1 MSLEKRKGD
10 LTDMSN
16 NREGASRSA
25 KMFCVGLVAF
35 FGLIFVCG
43 GIFMMHR
50 YNGFKEKC
58 TAVVNGTVEREVV
71 GKVHADD
78 LASPEY
84 RYAAGKFNILI
95 NVEDD
100 AVFRHK
106 NIYAEING
114 RKAGDAISIYYSPD
128 DPDLYYLS
136 DRVDND
142 RTAAIFA
149 FAAGGAMFVGAA
161 FLLRLALK
169 TPKDNGKVDLRK
181 F

>member
-1 MSLEKRKGD
+1 MSVRDG
-10 LTDMSN
+10 S
-16 NREGASRSA
+16 SRAA
-25 KMFCVGLVAF
+25 KLFCVGLVAF

-43 GIFMMHR
+43 GFYMMHH
-50 YNGFKEKC
+50 YNGLKEKC
-58 TAVVNGTVEREVV
+58 TAVVKGTVEREII
-71 GKVHADD
+71 GKVYADD
-78 LASPEY
+78 LSLPEY

-136 DRVDND
+136 DRVDSD

-149 FAAGGAMFVGAA
+149 FAAGGAMFVGTV
-161 FLLRLALK
+161 FLLRLTLK
-169 TPKDNGKVDLRK
+169 TKNI
-181 F
+181 